1 MYRHDL
7 DPIALVFGALFT
19 VLGLVYVAGHWSWF
33 DFRSGWILAA
43 LLIALGLAG
52 VFSASRRASR
62 KDANA
67 AVPGE
72 AEELPTAPAGPML
85 DIP

>member
-19 VLGLVYVAGHWSWF
+19 VLGLAYLVGHWSWF
-33 DFRSGWILAA
+33 DFRSGWILAG

-62 KDANA
+62 KDD
-67 AVPGE
+67 VPTE
-72 AEELPTAPAGPML
+72 PTTAPATATG
-85 DIP
+85 DIL

>member
-19 VLGLVYVAGHWSWF
+19 VLGLAYVVGHWSWF

-52 VFSASRRASR
+52 VFSAARRASR
-62 KDANA
+62 KDD
-67 AVPGE
+67 VPSE
-72 AEELPTAPAGPML
+72 PTTAPATATG
-85 DIP
+85 DIL

>member
-33 DFRSGWILAA
+33 DFRSGWILAG

-52 VFSASRRASR
+52 VFSAARRASR
-62 KDANA
+62 KDV
-67 AVPGE
+67 VPT
-72 AEELPTAPAGPML
+72 EETTAPATTTG
-85 DIP
+85 DIL

>member
-7 DPIALVFGALFT
+7 DPIALVFGAVFA
-19 VLGLVYVAGHWSWF
+19 VLGLAYALGHWTGF
-33 DFRSGWILAA
+33 DFGGGWILAI

-52 VFSASRRASR
+52 MFSASRRAR
-62 KDANA
+62 RTADGPPGAAADA
-67 AVPGE
+67 
-72 AEELPTAPAGPML
+72 APMV